1 MSLFSRNTD
10 IAIDRHPKGW
20 RVVKKND
27 RDDQYAGKVF
37 SSRNDAKSQR
47 RLEHKVATGKTP
59 RWAR

>member
-20 RVVKKND
+20 RVVNKNN

-37 SSRNDAKSQR
+37 SSRNDA
-47 RLEHKVATGKTP
+47 
-59 RWAR
+59 